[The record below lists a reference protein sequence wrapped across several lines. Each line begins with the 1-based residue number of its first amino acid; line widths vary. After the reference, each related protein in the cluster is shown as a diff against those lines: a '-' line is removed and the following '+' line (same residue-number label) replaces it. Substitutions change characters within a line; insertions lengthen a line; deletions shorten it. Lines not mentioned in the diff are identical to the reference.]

1 MTFWLYF
8 ASVTTPVKPENIR
21 RYAAPK
27 DVAAQM
33 ITRGTP
39 VRESTELDG
48 LCKITH
54 VIPVSMSLLAE
65 PRARSQ
71 ERLSFC
77 PLGFTPVCCYHH

>member
-1 MTFWLYF
+1 
-8 ASVTTPVKPENIR
+8 
-21 RYAAPK
+21 
-27 DVAAQM
+27 M

-39 VRESTELDG
+39 VRESTELDD

-71 ERLSFC
+71 ERLSFR
-77 PLGFTPVCCYHH
+77 PLGFTPVRCYHP